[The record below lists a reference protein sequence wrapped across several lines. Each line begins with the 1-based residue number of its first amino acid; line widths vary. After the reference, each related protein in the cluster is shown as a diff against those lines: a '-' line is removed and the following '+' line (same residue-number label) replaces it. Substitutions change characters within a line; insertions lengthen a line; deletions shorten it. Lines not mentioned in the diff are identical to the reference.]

1 MSFTVIIP
9 ARFASTRLPGKILKD
24 IEGKTLLHRVFL
36 CVKQSAA
43 DSIIVATDDQ
53 RIVDEATSIGVD
65 VCVTDVAHESGTQRI
80 SEVITKLKIS
90 TETIIVNVQGD
101 EPFMPATCIEQV
113 AKLLIENDQI
123 EMATLYT
130 PLLGYNEIADSN
142 VVKVVVNK
150 NDEAMYFSRA
160 SIPWFR
166 DEYEQSN
173 YSAEHLQNTF
183 RHIGI
188 YAYRAGFVNKLIAY
202 PSCQL
207 EQIEKLEQLRALW
220 NGHKIKVAQAIN
232 VPGPG
237 IDSESDLVLARER
250 VRLEDSGQSG
260 R

>member
-1 MSFTVIIP
+1 MPFTVIIP
-9 ARFASTRLPGKILKD
+9 ARFASARLPGKILKD

-36 CVKQSAA
+36 CVKQSSA

-53 RIVDEATSIGVD
+53 RIVDEANNIGVD

-80 SEVITKLKIS
+80 SEVISKLKIPA
-90 TETIIVNVQGD
+90 ETIIVNVQGD
-101 EPFMPATCIEQV
+101 EPFMPAACIEQV
-113 AKLLIENDQI
+113 ASLLIDNNQV

-130 PLLGYNEIADSN
+130 ALLDYDEIIDSN
-142 VVKVVVNK
+142 VVKVVTNK

-188 YAYRAGFVNKLIAY
+188 YAYRAGFINKLIAH
-202 PSCQL
+202 PQCPL
-207 EQIEKLEQLRALW
+207 EKIEKLEQLRALW
-220 NGHKIKVAQAIN
+220 NGHKIKVAQAIE

-237 IDSESDLVLARER
+237 IDSESDLITAREQ
-250 VRLEDSGQSG
+250 VRLEGG
-260 R
+260 G